1 MPQRGKKMK
10 KKTIYNIIMFAVI
23 AAIAAAA
30 ILLVGRH
37 QGWFDK
43 PAPADDTAAITVT
56 VRKGLS
62 NFTRSGI
69 ASELSGETTLRQG
82 DVVSVTSGYVSTRV
96 GGCHLLLSPGSK
108 LEITS
113 AEPTDLQVRLVTGEA
128 FCQASDAN
136 VTLLYGAHAAK
147 LQSAVFV
154 CTVRTGSE
162 TVYVLGGSVSDGVNT
177 FSTGKAG
184 SYVGQELSV
193 QALDLRALSS
203 FALECVLGC
212 EEEMYCT
219 ADEVKAVL
227 TSRKVVPE
235 VIRPVEEKPDNTSPS
250 GGKDPSN
257 GSGSDTST
265 TPHPDNSSKTDNSSK
280 PDNSTDPDNSSKPDN
295 PPKPETKMSCTI
307 EIRCDT
313 ILNNMGDLKKGLD
326 EFVPAD
332 GTILP
337 TTTVTFT
344 QGETVLDVL
353 ERVCAEWG
361 IQLEYSWTPAY
372 GSYYIEGINHLYE
385 FSCGQQS
392 GWMYKVNGWFPN
404 YGCSKYILDDGDE
417 IVWCYTCKGLGTD
430 VGGPGM

>member
-212 EEEMYCT
+212 EEEMFCS
-219 ADEVKAVL
+219 ADEVKSVL

-235 VIRPVEEKPDNTSPS
+235 VIKPTEEKPDSTSPS

-257 GSGSDTST
+257 GSGSGTST
-265 TPHPDNSSKTDNSSK
+265 TPHPDNSSK

-344 QGETVLDVL
+344 QGESVFDVL
-353 ERVCAEWG
+353 KRICDEYG
-361 IQLEYSWTPAY
+361 IQIEYTWTTKY
-372 GSYYIEGINHLYE
+372 GSTYIEGINYLYE

-430 VGGPGM
+430 VGAPDFMG

>member
-1 MPQRGKKMK
+1 MK
-10 KKTIYNIIMFAVI
+10 KKTIYNIIMFTVI

-30 ILLVGRH
+30 VLLVGRH
-37 QGWFDK
+37 KGWFDK
-43 PAPADDTAAITVT
+43 PTPADDATAITVT

-128 FCQASDAN
+128 FCQAADAS
-136 VTLLYGAHAAK
+136 VTLLYGTHAAK

-193 QALDLRALSS
+193 QNLDLRALSS
-203 FALECVLGC
+203 FALECMLGC
-212 EEEMYCT
+212 EEEMFCS
-219 ADEVKAVL
+219 ADEVKSVL
-227 TSRKVVPE
+227 TSRKVLPE
-235 VIRPVEEKPDNTSPS
+235 VIKPVEEKPDNTSPS

-257 GSGSDTST
+257 GSGSGTST
-265 TPHPDNSSKTDNSSK
+265 TPDPDNSSKPGNSSK
-280 PDNSTDPDNSSKPDN
+280 PDNSTDPDNSSKPDD

-313 ILNNMGDLKKGLD
+313 ILNNMQDLKPGLD
-326 EFVPAD
+326 VYVPD
-332 GTILP
+332 SGTILP
-337 TTTVTFT
+337 TTTITFT
-344 QGETVLDVL
+344 EGETVFDVL
-353 ERVCAEWG
+353 KRICDARG
-361 IQLEYSWTPAY
+361 IQIEYSYTLLY
-372 GSYYIEGINHLYE
+372 GSYYVEGINNLRE
-385 FSCGQQS
+385 FDCGQQS

-404 YGCSKYILDDGDE
+404 YGCSEYILDAGDE

-430 VGGPGM
+430 VGAPDFMG

>member
-1 MPQRGKKMK
+1 MK
-10 KKTIYNIIMFAVI
+10 KKTIYNIIMFTVI

-30 ILLVGRH
+30 VLLVGRH
-37 QGWFDK
+37 KGWFDK
-43 PAPADDTAAITVT
+43 PTPADDATAITVT

-128 FCQASDAN
+128 FCQAADAS
-136 VTLLYGAHAAK
+136 VTLLYGTHAAK

-193 QALDLRALSS
+193 QNLDLRALSS
-203 FALECVLGC
+203 FALECMLGC
-212 EEEMYCT
+212 EEEMFCS
-219 ADEVKAVL
+219 ADEVKSVL
-227 TSRKVVPE
+227 TSRKVLPE
-235 VIRPVEEKPDNTSPS
+235 VIKPVEEKPDNTSPS

-257 GSGSDTST
+257 GSGSGTST
-265 TPHPDNSSKTDNSSK
+265 TPNPDNSSKPGNSSK
-280 PDNSTDPDNSSKPDN
+280 PDNSTDPDNSSKPND

-313 ILNNMGDLKKGLD
+313 ILNNMQDLKPGLD
-326 EFVPAD
+326 VYVPD
-332 GTILP
+332 SGTILP
-337 TTTVTFT
+337 TTTITFT
-344 QGETVLDVL
+344 EGETVFDVL
-353 ERVCAEWG
+353 KRICDARG
-361 IQLEYSWTPAY
+361 IQIEYSYTPMY
-372 GSYYIEGINHLYE
+372 GSYYVEGINNLYE
-385 FSCGQQS
+385 FDCGQQS

-404 YGCSKYILDDGDE
+404 YGCSKYILDAGDE

-430 VGGPGM
+430 VGAPDFMG

>member
-1 MPQRGKKMK
+1 MK

-30 ILLVGRH
+30 VLLVGRH
-37 QGWFDK
+37 KGWFDK
-43 PAPADDTAAITVT
+43 PAPADDATAITVT

-128 FCQASDAN
+128 FCQAADAS
-136 VTLLYGAHAAK
+136 VTLLYGTHAAK

-193 QALDLRALSS
+193 QNLDLRALSS
-203 FALECVLGC
+203 FALECMLGC
-212 EEEMYCT
+212 EEEMFCS
-219 ADEVKAVL
+219 ADEVKSVL

-235 VIRPVEEKPDNTSPS
+235 VIKPVEEKPDNTSPS

-257 GSGSDTST
+257 GSGSGTST
-265 TPHPDNSSKTDNSSK
+265 TPDPDNSSKPGNSSK
-280 PDNSTDPDNSSKPDN
+280 PDNSTDPDNSSKPND

-313 ILNNMGDLKKGLD
+313 ILNNMQDLKPGLD
-326 EFVPAD
+326 VYVPD
-332 GTILP
+332 SGTILP
-337 TTTVTFT
+337 TTTITFT
-344 QGETVLDVL
+344 EGETVFDVL
-353 ERVCAEWG
+353 KRICDARG
-361 IQLEYSWTPAY
+361 IQIEYSYTPMY
-372 GSYYIEGINHLYE
+372 GSYYVEGINNLRE
-385 FSCGQQS
+385 FDCGQQS

-404 YGCSKYILDDGDE
+404 YGCSEYILDAGDE

-430 VGGPGM
+430 VGAPDFMG

>member
-1 MPQRGKKMK
+1 MK
-10 KKTIYNIIMFAVI
+10 KKTIYNIIMFTVI

-30 ILLVGRH
+30 VLLVGRH
-37 QGWFDK
+37 KGWFDK
-43 PAPADDTAAITVT
+43 PTPADDATAITVT

-128 FCQASDAN
+128 FCQAADAS
-136 VTLLYGAHAAK
+136 VTLLYGTHAAK

-193 QALDLRALSS
+193 QNLDLRALSS
-203 FALECVLGC
+203 FALECMLGC
-212 EEEMYCT
+212 EEEMFCS
-219 ADEVKAVL
+219 ADEVKSVL

-235 VIRPVEEKPDNTSPS
+235 VIKPVEEKPDNTSPS

-257 GSGSDTST
+257 GSGSGTST
-265 TPHPDNSSKTDNSSK
+265 TPTPDNSSK
-280 PDNSTDPDNSSKPDN
+280 PDNSTDPDNSSKPDD

-313 ILNNMGDLKKGLD
+313 ILNNMQDLKPGLD
-326 EFVPAD
+326 VYVPD
-332 GTILP
+332 SGTILP
-337 TTTVTFT
+337 TTTITFT
-344 QGETVLDVL
+344 EGETVFDVL
-353 ERVCAEWG
+353 KRICDARG
-361 IQLEYSWTPAY
+361 IQIEYSYTPMY
-372 GSYYIEGINHLYE
+372 GSYYVEGINNLYE
-385 FSCGQQS
+385 FDCGQQS

-404 YGCSKYILDDGDE
+404 YGCSKYILDAGDE

-430 VGGPGM
+430 VGAPDFMG

>member
-30 ILLVGRH
+30 VLLVGRH
-37 QGWFDK
+37 KGWLDK
-43 PAPADDTAAITVT
+43 PTPADDATAITVT

-212 EEEMYCT
+212 EEEMFCS
-219 ADEVKAVL
+219 ADEVKSVL
-227 TSRKVVPE
+227 TSRKVLPE
-235 VIRPVEEKPDNTSPS
+235 VIKPVEEKPNNTSPS

-257 GSGSDTST
+257 GSGSGTST
-265 TPHPDNSSKTDNSSK
+265 TPDPDNSSKPDNSTG
-280 PDNSTDPDNSSKPDN
+280 PDNSTDPDNSSKPDD

-353 ERVCAEWG
+353 ERVCTEWG

-417 IVWCYTCKGLGTD
+417 IVWCYTCKGLGAD

>member
-1 MPQRGKKMK
+1 MK

-128 FCQASDAN
+128 FCQAADAS
-136 VTLLYGAHAAK
+136 VTLLYGTHAAK

-193 QALDLRALSS
+193 QNLDLRALSS
-203 FALECVLGC
+203 FALECMLGC
-212 EEEMYCT
+212 EEEMFCS
-219 ADEVKAVL
+219 ADEVKSVL
-227 TSRKVVPE
+227 TSRKVLPE
-235 VIRPVEEKPDNTSPS
+235 VIKPVEEKPDNTSPS

-257 GSGSDTST
+257 GSGSGTST
-265 TPHPDNSSKTDNSSK
+265 TPDPDNSSKPGNSSK
-280 PDNSTDPDNSSKPDN
+280 PDNSTDPDNSSKPND

-313 ILNNMGDLKKGLD
+313 ILNNMQDLKPGLD
-326 EFVPAD
+326 VYVPD
-332 GTILP
+332 SGTILP
-337 TTTVTFT
+337 TTTITFT
-344 QGETVLDVL
+344 EGETVFDVL
-353 ERVCAEWG
+353 KRICDARG
-361 IQLEYSWTPAY
+361 IQIEYSYTPMY
-372 GSYYIEGINHLYE
+372 GSYYVEGINNLYE
-385 FSCGQQS
+385 FDCGQQS

-430 VGGPGM
+430 VGAPDFMG

>member
-1 MPQRGKKMK
+1 MK
-10 KKTIYNIIMFAVI
+10 KKTIYNIIMFTVI

-30 ILLVGRH
+30 VLLVGRH

-43 PAPADDTAAITVT
+43 PAPADDTTAITVT

-82 DVVSVTSGYVSTRV
+82 DVVSVTSGYASTRV

-128 FCQASDAN
+128 FCQAADAS
-136 VTLLYGAHAAK
+136 VTLLYGTHAAK

-193 QALDLRALSS
+193 QNLDLRALSS

-212 EEEMYCT
+212 EEEMFCS
-219 ADEVKAVL
+219 ADEVKSVL
-227 TSRKVVPE
+227 TSRKVLPE
-235 VIRPVEEKPDNTSPS
+235 VIKPVEEKPDNTSPS

-257 GSGSDTST
+257 GSGSGTST
-265 TPHPDNSSKTDNSSK
+265 TPDPDNSSKPDNSTG
-280 PDNSTDPDNSSKPDN
+280 PDNSTDPDNSSKPDD

-344 QGETVLDVL
+344 QGESVFDVL
-353 ERVCAEWG
+353 KRICDEYG
-361 IQLEYSWTPAY
+361 IQIEYTWTTKY
-372 GSYYIEGINHLYE
+372 GSTYIEGINYLYE
-385 FSCGQQS
+385 FSCGPQS

-430 VGGPGM
+430 VGGPSM

>member
-1 MPQRGKKMK
+1 MK
-10 KKTIYNIIMFAVI
+10 KKTIYNIIMFTVI

-30 ILLVGRH
+30 VLLVGRH
-37 QGWFDK
+37 KGWFDK
-43 PAPADDTAAITVT
+43 PTPADDATAITVT

-128 FCQASDAN
+128 FCQAADAS
-136 VTLLYGAHAAK
+136 VTLLYGTHAAK

-193 QALDLRALSS
+193 QNLDLRALSS
-203 FALECVLGC
+203 FALECMLGC
-212 EEEMYCT
+212 EEEMFCS
-219 ADEVKAVL
+219 ADEVKSVL

-235 VIRPVEEKPDNTSPS
+235 VIKPVEEKPDNTSPS

-257 GSGSDTST
+257 GSGSGTST
-265 TPHPDNSSKTDNSSK
+265 TPDPDNSSKPGNSSK
-280 PDNSTDPDNSSKPDN
+280 PDNSTDPDNSSKPDD

-313 ILNNMGDLKKGLD
+313 ILNNMQDLKPGLD
-326 EFVPAD
+326 VYVPD
-332 GTILP
+332 SGTILP
-337 TTTVTFT
+337 TTTITFT
-344 QGETVLDVL
+344 EGETVFDVL
-353 ERVCAEWG
+353 KRICDARG
-361 IQLEYSWTPAY
+361 IQIEYSYTPMY
-372 GSYYIEGINHLYE
+372 GSYYVEGINNLRE
-385 FSCGQQS
+385 FDCGQQS

-404 YGCSKYILDDGDE
+404 YGCSEYILDAGDE

-430 VGGPGM
+430 VGAPDFMG

>member
-1 MPQRGKKMK
+1 MK
-10 KKTIYNIIMFAVI
+10 KKTIYNIIMFTVI

-30 ILLVGRH
+30 VLLVGRH
-37 QGWFDK
+37 KGWFDK
-43 PAPADDTAAITVT
+43 PTPADDATAITVT

-128 FCQASDAN
+128 FCQAADAS
-136 VTLLYGAHAAK
+136 VTLLYGTHAAK

-193 QALDLRALSS
+193 QALDLRSLSS
-203 FALECVLGC
+203 FALECMLGC
-212 EEEMYCT
+212 EEEMFCS
-219 ADEVKAVL
+219 ADEVKSVL
-227 TSRKVVPE
+227 TSRKVLPE
-235 VIRPVEEKPDNTSPS
+235 VIKPTEEKPDSTSPS

-257 GSGSDTST
+257 GSGSGTST
-265 TPHPDNSSKTDNSSK
+265 TPNPDNSSKPGNSSK
-280 PDNSTDPDNSSKPDN
+280 PDNSTDPDNSSKPND

-313 ILNNMGDLKKGLD
+313 ILNNMQDLKPGLD
-326 EFVPAD
+326 VYVPD
-332 GTILP
+332 SSTILP
-337 TTTVTFT
+337 TPTITFT
-344 QGETVLDVL
+344 EGETVFDVL
-353 ERVCAEWG
+353 KRICDARG
-361 IQLEYSWTPAY
+361 IQIEYSYTPMY
-372 GSYYIEGINHLYE
+372 GSYYVEGINNLYE
-385 FSCGQQS
+385 FDCGQQS

-404 YGCSKYILDDGDE
+404 YGCSKYILDAGDE

-430 VGGPGM
+430 VGAPDFMG

>member
-1 MPQRGKKMK
+1 MK

-128 FCQASDAN
+128 FCQAADAS
-136 VTLLYGAHAAK
+136 VTLLYGTHAAK

-193 QALDLRALSS
+193 QNLDLRALSS
-203 FALECVLGC
+203 FALECMLGC
-212 EEEMYCT
+212 EEEMFCS
-219 ADEVKAVL
+219 ADEVKSVL
-227 TSRKVVPE
+227 TSRKVLPE
-235 VIRPVEEKPDNTSPS
+235 VIKPVEEKPDNTSPS

-257 GSGSDTST
+257 GSGSGTST
-265 TPHPDNSSKTDNSSK
+265 TPDPDNSSKPGNSSK
-280 PDNSTDPDNSSKPDN
+280 PDNSTDPDNSSKPND

-313 ILNNMGDLKKGLD
+313 ILNNMQDLNPGLD
-326 EFVPAD
+326 VYVPD
-332 GTILP
+332 SGTILP
-337 TTTVTFT
+337 TTTITFT
-344 QGETVLDVL
+344 EGETVFDVL
-353 ERVCAEWG
+353 KRICDARG
-361 IQLEYSWTPAY
+361 IQIEYSYTPMY
-372 GSYYIEGINHLYE
+372 GSYYVEGINNLRE
-385 FSCGQQS
+385 FDCGQQS

-404 YGCSKYILDDGDE
+404 YGCSEYILDDGDE
-417 IVWCYTCKGLGTD
+417 IVWCYTCQGLGTD
-430 VGGPGM
+430 VGAPDFMG

>member
-1 MPQRGKKMK
+1 MK
-10 KKTIYNIIMFAVI
+10 KKTIYNIIMFTVI

-30 ILLVGRH
+30 VLLVGRH
-37 QGWFDK
+37 KGWFDK
-43 PAPADDTAAITVT
+43 PTPADDATAITVT

-128 FCQASDAN
+128 FCQAADAS
-136 VTLLYGAHAAK
+136 VTLLYGTHAAK

-193 QALDLRALSS
+193 QNLDLRALSS
-203 FALECVLGC
+203 FALECMLGC
-212 EEEMYCT
+212 EEEMFCS
-219 ADEVKAVL
+219 ADEVKSVL

-235 VIRPVEEKPDNTSPS
+235 VIKPVEEKPDNTSPS

-257 GSGSDTST
+257 GSGSGTST
-265 TPHPDNSSKTDNSSK
+265 TPDPDNSSKPGNSSK
-280 PDNSTDPDNSSKPDN
+280 PDNSTDPDNSSKPDD

-313 ILNNMGDLKKGLD
+313 ILNNMQDLKPGLD
-326 EFVPAD
+326 VYVPD
-332 GTILP
+332 SGTILP
-337 TTTVTFT
+337 TTTITFT
-344 QGETVLDVL
+344 EGETVFDVL
-353 ERVCAEWG
+353 KRICDARG
-361 IQLEYSWTPAY
+361 IQIEYSYTPMY
-372 GSYYIEGINHLYE
+372 GSYYVEGINNLRE
-385 FSCGQQS
+385 FDCGQQS

-404 YGCSKYILDDGDE
+404 YGCSKYILDAGDE

-430 VGGPGM
+430 VGAPDFMG

>member
-1 MPQRGKKMK
+1 MK

-43 PAPADDTAAITVT
+43 PVPADDAAAITVT

-235 VIRPVEEKPDNTSPS
+235 VIKPTEEKPDSTSPS

-257 GSGSDTST
+257 GSGSGTPT
-265 TPHPDNSSKTDNSSK
+265 TPDPDNSSK
-280 PDNSTDPDNSSKPDN
+280 PDNSTDPDNSSKPDD

-313 ILNNMGDLKKGLD
+313 ILNNMKDLEKGLD
-326 EFVPAD
+326 EFVPSD

-353 ERVCAEWG
+353 NRICEEWG
-361 IQLEYSWTPAY
+361 IQLEYSWTPLY
-372 GSYYIEGINHLYE
+372 GSYYVEGINHLYE

-430 VGGPGM
+430 VGGPSM

>member
-1 MPQRGKKMK
+1 MK
-10 KKTIYNIIMFAVI
+10 KKTIYNIIMFTVI

-30 ILLVGRH
+30 VLLVGRH
-37 QGWFDK
+37 KGWFDK
-43 PAPADDTAAITVT
+43 PTPADDATAITVT

-128 FCQASDAN
+128 FCQAADAS
-136 VTLLYGAHAAK
+136 VTLLYGTHAAK

-193 QALDLRALSS
+193 QNLDLRALSS
-203 FALECVLGC
+203 FALECMLGC
-212 EEEMYCT
+212 EEEMFCS
-219 ADEVKAVL
+219 ADEVKSVL

-235 VIRPVEEKPDNTSPS
+235 VIKPTEEKPDNTSPS

-257 GSGSDTST
+257 GSGSGTST
-265 TPHPDNSSKTDNSSK
+265 TPDPDNSSKPGNSSK
-280 PDNSTDPDNSSKPDN
+280 PDNSTDPDNSSKPDD

-313 ILNNMGDLKKGLD
+313 ILNNMQDLKPGLD
-326 EFVPAD
+326 VYVPD
-332 GTILP
+332 SGTILP
-337 TTTVTFT
+337 TTTITFT
-344 QGETVLDVL
+344 EGETVFDVL
-353 ERVCAEWG
+353 KRICDARG
-361 IQLEYSWTPAY
+361 IQIEYSYTPMY
-372 GSYYIEGINHLYE
+372 GSYYVEGINNLRE
-385 FSCGQQS
+385 FDCGQQS

-404 YGCSKYILDDGDE
+404 YGCSKYILDAGDE

-430 VGGPGM
+430 VGAPDFMG

>member
-1 MPQRGKKMK
+1 MK
-10 KKTIYNIIMFAVI
+10 KKTIYNIIMFTVI

-43 PAPADDTAAITVT
+43 PTPADDATAITVT

-128 FCQASDAN
+128 FCQAADAS
-136 VTLLYGAHAAK
+136 VTLLYGTHAAK

-193 QALDLRALSS
+193 QNLDLRALSS
-203 FALECVLGC
+203 FALECMLGC
-212 EEEMYCT
+212 EEEMFCS
-219 ADEVKAVL
+219 ADEVKSVL
-227 TSRKVVPE
+227 TSRKVLPE
-235 VIRPVEEKPDNTSPS
+235 VIKPVEEKPDNTSPS

-257 GSGSDTST
+257 GSGSGTST
-265 TPHPDNSSKTDNSSK
+265 TPNPDNSSKPGNSSK
-280 PDNSTDPDNSSKPDN
+280 PDNSTDPDNSSKPND

-313 ILNNMGDLKKGLD
+313 ILNNMQDLNPGLD
-326 EFVPAD
+326 VYVPD
-332 GTILP
+332 SGTILP
-337 TTTVTFT
+337 TTTITFT
-344 QGETVLDVL
+344 EGETVFDVL
-353 ERVCAEWG
+353 KRICDARG
-361 IQLEYSWTPAY
+361 IQIEYSYTLLY
-372 GSYYIEGINHLYE
+372 GSYYVEGINNLRE
-385 FSCGQQS
+385 FDCGQQS

-430 VGGPGM
+430 VGAPDFMG

>member
-1 MPQRGKKMK
+1 MK
-10 KKTIYNIIMFAVI
+10 KKTIYNIIMFTVI

-30 ILLVGRH
+30 VLLVGRH
-37 QGWFDK
+37 KGWFDK
-43 PAPADDTAAITVT
+43 PTPADDATAITVT

-62 NFTRSGI
+62 NVTRSGI

-128 FCQASDAN
+128 FCQAADAS
-136 VTLLYGAHAAK
+136 VTLLYGTHAAK

-193 QALDLRALSS
+193 QNLDLRALSS
-203 FALECVLGC
+203 FALECMLGC
-212 EEEMYCT
+212 EEEMFCS
-219 ADEVKAVL
+219 ADEVKSVL

-235 VIRPVEEKPDNTSPS
+235 VIKPVEEKPDNTSPS

-257 GSGSDTST
+257 GSGSGTST
-265 TPHPDNSSKTDNSSK
+265 TPDPDNSSKPGNSSK
-280 PDNSTDPDNSSKPDN
+280 PDNSTDPDNSSKPDD

-313 ILNNMGDLKKGLD
+313 ILNNMQDLNPGLD
-326 EFVPAD
+326 VYVPD
-332 GTILP
+332 SGTILP

-344 QGETVLDVL
+344 QGETVFDVL
-353 ERVCAEWG
+353 KRICDARG
-361 IQLEYSWTPAY
+361 IQIEYSYTLLY
-372 GSYYIEGINHLYE
+372 GSYYVEGINNLRE
-385 FSCGQQS
+385 FDCGQQS

-404 YGCSKYILDDGDE
+404 YGCSEYILDAGDE

-430 VGGPGM
+430 VGAPDFMG

>member
-1 MPQRGKKMK
+1 MK
-10 KKTIYNIIMFAVI
+10 KKTIYNIIMFTVI

-30 ILLVGRH
+30 VLLVGRH
-37 QGWFDK
+37 KGWFDK
-43 PAPADDTAAITVT
+43 PTPADDATAITVT

-128 FCQASDAN
+128 FCQAADAS
-136 VTLLYGAHAAK
+136 VTLLYGTHAAK

-193 QALDLRALSS
+193 QNLDLRALSS
-203 FALECVLGC
+203 FALECMLGC
-212 EEEMYCT
+212 EEEMFCS
-219 ADEVKAVL
+219 ADEVKSVL
-227 TSRKVVPE
+227 TSRKVLPE
-235 VIRPVEEKPDNTSPS
+235 VIKPVEEKPDNTSPS

-257 GSGSDTST
+257 GSGSGTST
-265 TPHPDNSSKTDNSSK
+265 TPNPDNSSKPGNSSK
-280 PDNSTDPDNSSKPDN
+280 PDNSTDPDNSSKPDD

-313 ILNNMGDLKKGLD
+313 ILNNMQDLKPGLD
-326 EFVPAD
+326 VYVPD
-332 GTILP
+332 SGTILP
-337 TTTVTFT
+337 TTTITFT
-344 QGETVLDVL
+344 EGETVFDVL
-353 ERVCAEWG
+353 KRICDARG
-361 IQLEYSWTPAY
+361 IQIEYSYTPMY
-372 GSYYIEGINHLYE
+372 GSYYVEGINNLRE
-385 FSCGQQS
+385 FDCGQQS

-404 YGCSKYILDDGDE
+404 YGCSKYILDAGDE

-430 VGGPGM
+430 VGAPDFMG

>member
-1 MPQRGKKMK
+1 MK
-10 KKTIYNIIMFAVI
+10 KKTIYNIIMFTVI

-30 ILLVGRH
+30 VLLVGRH
-37 QGWFDK
+37 KGWFDK
-43 PAPADDTAAITVT
+43 PTPADDATAITVT

-128 FCQASDAN
+128 FCQAADAS
-136 VTLLYGAHAAK
+136 VTLLYGTHAAK

-193 QALDLRALSS
+193 QNLDLRALSS

-212 EEEMYCT
+212 EEEMFCS
-219 ADEVKAVL
+219 ADEVKSVL

-235 VIRPVEEKPDNTSPS
+235 VIKPVEEKPDNTSPS

-257 GSGSDTST
+257 GSGSGTST
-265 TPHPDNSSKTDNSSK
+265 TPDPDNSSK
-280 PDNSTDPDNSSKPDN
+280 PDNSTDPDNSSKPDD

-313 ILNNMGDLKKGLD
+313 ILNNMQDLNPGLD
-326 EFVPAD
+326 VYVPD
-332 GTILP
+332 SGTILP
-337 TTTVTFT
+337 TTTITFT
-344 QGETVLDVL
+344 EGETVFDVL
-353 ERVCAEWG
+353 KRICDARG
-361 IQLEYSWTPAY
+361 IQIEYSYTPMY
-372 GSYYIEGINHLYE
+372 GSYYVEGINNLYE
-385 FSCGQQS
+385 FDCGQQS

-404 YGCSKYILDDGDE
+404 YGCSEYILDAGDE

-430 VGGPGM
+430 VGAPDFMG

>member
-1 MPQRGKKMK
+1 MK
-10 KKTIYNIIMFAVI
+10 KKTIYNIIMFTVI

-30 ILLVGRH
+30 VLLVGRH
-37 QGWFDK
+37 KGWFDK
-43 PAPADDTAAITVT
+43 PTPADDATAITVT

-128 FCQASDAN
+128 FCQAADAS
-136 VTLLYGAHAAK
+136 VTLLYGTHAAK

-193 QALDLRALSS
+193 QNLDLRALSS
-203 FALECVLGC
+203 FALECMLGC
-212 EEEMYCT
+212 EEEMFCS
-219 ADEVKAVL
+219 ADEVKSVL

-235 VIRPVEEKPDNTSPS
+235 VIKPVEEKPDNTSPS

-257 GSGSDTST
+257 GSGSGTST
-265 TPHPDNSSKTDNSSK
+265 TPNPDNSSKPGNSSK
-280 PDNSTDPDNSSKPDN
+280 PDNSTDPDNSSKPDD

-313 ILNNMGDLKKGLD
+313 ILNNMQDLKPGLD
-326 EFVPAD
+326 VYVPD
-332 GTILP
+332 SGTILP
-337 TTTVTFT
+337 TTTITFT
-344 QGETVLDVL
+344 EGETGFDVL
-353 ERVCAEWG
+353 KRICDARG
-361 IQLEYSWTPAY
+361 IQIEYSYTPMY
-372 GSYYIEGINHLYE
+372 GSYYVEGINNLYE
-385 FSCGQQS
+385 FDCGQQS

-404 YGCSKYILDDGDE
+404 YGCSKYILDAGDE

-430 VGGPGM
+430 VGAPDFMG

>member
-1 MPQRGKKMK
+1 MK
-10 KKTIYNIIMFAVI
+10 KKTIYNIIMFTVI

-30 ILLVGRH
+30 VLLVGRH
-37 QGWFDK
+37 KGWFDK
-43 PAPADDTAAITVT
+43 PTPADDATAITVT

-128 FCQASDAN
+128 FCQAADAS
-136 VTLLYGAHAAK
+136 VTLLYGTHAAK

-193 QALDLRALSS
+193 QNLDLRALSS
-203 FALECVLGC
+203 FALECMLGC
-212 EEEMYCT
+212 EEEMFCS
-219 ADEVKAVL
+219 ADEVKSVL

-235 VIRPVEEKPDNTSPS
+235 VIKPVEEKPDNTSPS

-257 GSGSDTST
+257 GSGSGTST
-265 TPHPDNSSKTDNSSK
+265 TPDPDNSSKPGNSSK
-280 PDNSTDPDNSSKPDN
+280 PDNSTDPDNSSKPDD

-313 ILNNMGDLKKGLD
+313 ILNNMQDLKPGLD
-326 EFVPAD
+326 VYVPD
-332 GTILP
+332 SGTILP
-337 TTTVTFT
+337 TTTITFT
-344 QGETVLDVL
+344 EGETVFDVL
-353 ERVCAEWG
+353 KRICDARG
-361 IQLEYSWTPAY
+361 IQIEYSYTLLY
-372 GSYYIEGINHLYE
+372 GSYYVEGINNLRE
-385 FSCGQQS
+385 FDCGQQS

-430 VGGPGM
+430 VGAPDFMG

>member
-1 MPQRGKKMK
+1 MK
-10 KKTIYNIIMFAVI
+10 KKTIYNIIMFTVI

-30 ILLVGRH
+30 VLLVGRH
-37 QGWFDK
+37 KGWFDK
-43 PAPADDTAAITVT
+43 PTPADDATAITVT

-128 FCQASDAN
+128 FCQAADAS
-136 VTLLYGAHAAK
+136 VTLLYGTHAAK

-193 QALDLRALSS
+193 QNLDLRALSS
-203 FALECVLGC
+203 FALECMLGC
-212 EEEMYCT
+212 EEEMFCS
-219 ADEVKAVL
+219 ADEVKSVL

-235 VIRPVEEKPDNTSPS
+235 VIKPVEEKPDNTSPS

-257 GSGSDTST
+257 GSGSGTST
-265 TPHPDNSSKTDNSSK
+265 TPNPDNSSKPGNSSK
-280 PDNSTDPDNSSKPDN
+280 PDNSTDPDNSSKPDD

-313 ILNNMGDLKKGLD
+313 ILNNMQDLKPGLD
-326 EFVPAD
+326 VYVPD
-332 GTILP
+332 SGTILP
-337 TTTVTFT
+337 TTTITFT
-344 QGETVLDVL
+344 EGETVFDVL
-353 ERVCAEWG
+353 KRICDARG
-361 IQLEYSWTPAY
+361 IQIEYSYTLLY
-372 GSYYIEGINHLYE
+372 GSYYVEGINNLRE
-385 FSCGQQS
+385 FDCGQQS

-404 YGCSKYILDDGDE
+404 YGCSKYILDAGDE

-430 VGGPGM
+430 VGAPDFMG

>member
-1 MPQRGKKMK
+1 MK

-43 PAPADDTAAITVT
+43 PVPADDAAAITVT

-235 VIRPVEEKPDNTSPS
+235 VIKPTEEKPDSTSPS

-257 GSGSDTST
+257 GSGSDTPA
-265 TPHPDNSSKTDNSSK
+265 TPDPDNSSK
-280 PDNSTDPDNSSKPDN
+280 PDNSTDPDNSSKPDD

-313 ILNNMGDLKKGLD
+313 ILNNMKDLEKGLD
-326 EFVPAD
+326 EFVPSD

-353 ERVCAEWG
+353 NRICEEWG
-361 IQLEYSWTPAY
+361 IQLEYSWTPLY
-372 GSYYIEGINHLYE
+372 GSYYVEGINHLYE

-430 VGGPGM
+430 VGGPSM

>member
-1 MPQRGKKMK
+1 MK
-10 KKTIYNIIMFAVI
+10 KKTIYNIIMFTVI

-30 ILLVGRH
+30 VLLVGRH
-37 QGWFDK
+37 KGWFDK
-43 PAPADDTAAITVT
+43 PTPADDATAITVT

-128 FCQASDAN
+128 FCQAADAS
-136 VTLLYGAHAAK
+136 VTLLYGTHAAK

-193 QALDLRALSS
+193 QNLDLRALSS
-203 FALECVLGC
+203 FALECMLGC
-212 EEEMYCT
+212 EEEMFCS
-219 ADEVKAVL
+219 ADEVKSVL

-235 VIRPVEEKPDNTSPS
+235 VIKPVEEKPDNTSPS

-257 GSGSDTST
+257 GSGSGTST
-265 TPHPDNSSKTDNSSK
+265 TPNPDNSSKPGNSSK
-280 PDNSTDPDNSSKPDN
+280 PDNSTDPDNSSKPND

-313 ILNNMGDLKKGLD
+313 ILNNMQDLNPGLD
-326 EFVPAD
+326 VYVPD
-332 GTILP
+332 SGTILP
-337 TTTVTFT
+337 TTTITFT
-344 QGETVLDVL
+344 EGETVFDVL
-353 ERVCAEWG
+353 KRICDARG
-361 IQLEYSWTPAY
+361 IQIEYSYTLLY
-372 GSYYIEGINHLYE
+372 GSYYVEGINNLRE
-385 FSCGQQS
+385 FDCGQQS

-404 YGCSKYILDDGDE
+404 YGCSEYILDAGDE

-430 VGGPGM
+430 VGAPDFMG

>member
-1 MPQRGKKMK
+1 MK

-43 PAPADDTAAITVT
+43 PAPADDATAITVT

-128 FCQASDAN
+128 FCQAADAS
-136 VTLLYGAHAAK
+136 VTLLYGTHAAK

-193 QALDLRALSS
+193 QNLDLRALSS
-203 FALECVLGC
+203 FALECMLGC
-212 EEEMYCT
+212 EEEMFCS
-219 ADEVKAVL
+219 ADEVKSVL
-227 TSRKVVPE
+227 TSRKVLPE
-235 VIRPVEEKPDNTSPS
+235 VIKPVEEKPDNTSPS

-257 GSGSDTST
+257 GSGSGTST
-265 TPHPDNSSKTDNSSK
+265 TPDPDNSSKPGNSSK
-280 PDNSTDPDNSSKPDN
+280 PDNSTDPDNSSKPND

-313 ILNNMGDLKKGLD
+313 ILNNMGDLEKGLD

-353 ERVCAEWG
+353 ERVCTEWG

-372 GSYYIEGINHLYE
+372 GSYYIEGINNLYE
-385 FSCGQQS
+385 FDCGRQS

-404 YGCSKYILDDGDE
+404 YGCSMYILDAGDE

-430 VGGPGM
+430 VGAPDFMG

>member
-1 MPQRGKKMK
+1 MK
-10 KKTIYNIIMFAVI
+10 KKTIYNIIMFTVI

-30 ILLVGRH
+30 VLLVGRH
-37 QGWFDK
+37 KGWFDK
-43 PAPADDTAAITVT
+43 PTPADDATAITVT

-128 FCQASDAN
+128 FCQAADAS
-136 VTLLYGAHAAK
+136 VTLLYGTHAAK

-193 QALDLRALSS
+193 QNLDLRALSS
-203 FALECVLGC
+203 FALECMLGC
-212 EEEMYCT
+212 EEEMFCS
-219 ADEVKAVL
+219 ADEVKSVL
-227 TSRKVVPE
+227 TSRKVLPE
-235 VIRPVEEKPDNTSPS
+235 VIKPVEEKPDNTSPS

-257 GSGSDTST
+257 GSGSGTST
-265 TPHPDNSSKTDNSSK
+265 TPDPDNSSKPGNSSK
-280 PDNSTDPDNSSKPDN
+280 PDNSTDPDNSSKPDD

-313 ILNNMGDLKKGLD
+313 ILNNMQDLKPGLD
-326 EFVPAD
+326 VYVPD
-332 GTILP
+332 SGTILP
-337 TTTVTFT
+337 TTTITFT
-344 QGETVLDVL
+344 EGETVFDVL
-353 ERVCAEWG
+353 KRICDARG
-361 IQLEYSWTPAY
+361 IQIEYSYTPMY
-372 GSYYIEGINHLYE
+372 GSYYVEGINNLRE
-385 FSCGQQS
+385 FDCGQQS

-404 YGCSKYILDDGDE
+404 YGCSKYILDAGDE

-430 VGGPGM
+430 VGAPDFMG

>member
-1 MPQRGKKMK
+1 MK
-10 KKTIYNIIMFAVI
+10 KKTIYNIIMFTVI

-30 ILLVGRH
+30 VLLVGRH
-37 QGWFDK
+37 KGWFDK
-43 PAPADDTAAITVT
+43 PTPADDATAITVT

-113 AEPTDLQVRLVTGEA
+113 AEPTDLQVLLVTGAA
-128 FCQASDAN
+128 FCQAADAS
-136 VTLLYGAHAAK
+136 VTLLYGTHAAK

-193 QALDLRALSS
+193 QNLDLRALSS
-203 FALECVLGC
+203 FALECMLGC
-212 EEEMYCT
+212 EEEMFCS
-219 ADEVKAVL
+219 ADEVKSVL

-235 VIRPVEEKPDNTSPS
+235 VIKPVEEKPDNTSPS

-257 GSGSDTST
+257 GSGSGTST
-265 TPHPDNSSKTDNSSK
+265 TPDPDNSSKPGNSSK
-280 PDNSTDPDNSSKPDN
+280 PDNSTDPDNSSKPDD

-313 ILNNMGDLKKGLD
+313 ILNNMQDLKPGLD
-326 EFVPAD
+326 VYVPD
-332 GTILP
+332 SGTILP
-337 TTTVTFT
+337 TTTITFT
-344 QGETVLDVL
+344 EGETVFDVL
-353 ERVCAEWG
+353 KRICDARG
-361 IQLEYSWTPAY
+361 IQIEYSYTLLY
-372 GSYYIEGINHLYE
+372 GSYYVEGINNLRE
-385 FSCGQQS
+385 FDCGQQS

-404 YGCSKYILDDGDE
+404 YGCSEYILDAGDE

-430 VGGPGM
+430 VGAPDFMG

>member
-1 MPQRGKKMK
+1 MK
-10 KKTIYNIIMFAVI
+10 KKTIYNIIMFTVI

-30 ILLVGRH
+30 VLLVGRH
-37 QGWFDK
+37 KGWFDK
-43 PAPADDTAAITVT
+43 PTPADDATAITVT

-128 FCQASDAN
+128 FCQAADAS
-136 VTLLYGAHAAK
+136 VTLLYGTHAAK

-193 QALDLRALSS
+193 QNLDLRALSS
-203 FALECVLGC
+203 FALECMLGC
-212 EEEMYCT
+212 EEEMFCS
-219 ADEVKAVL
+219 ADEVKSVL

-235 VIRPVEEKPDNTSPS
+235 VIKPVEEKPDNTSPS

-257 GSGSDTST
+257 GSGSGTST
-265 TPHPDNSSKTDNSSK
+265 TPNPDNSSKPGNSSK
-280 PDNSTDPDNSSKPDN
+280 PDNSTDPDNSSKPND

-313 ILNNMGDLKKGLD
+313 ILNNMQDLKPGLD
-326 EFVPAD
+326 VYVPD
-332 GTILP
+332 SGTILP
-337 TTTVTFT
+337 TTTITFT
-344 QGETVLDVL
+344 EGETVFDVL
-353 ERVCAEWG
+353 KRICDARG
-361 IQLEYSWTPAY
+361 IQIEYSYTPMY
-372 GSYYIEGINHLYE
+372 GSYYVEGINNLDE
-385 FSCGQQS
+385 FDCGQQS

-404 YGCSKYILDDGDE
+404 YGCSKYILDAGDE

-430 VGGPGM
+430 VGAPDFMG

>member
-1 MPQRGKKMK
+1 MK
-10 KKTIYNIIMFAVI
+10 KKTIYNIIMFTVI

-30 ILLVGRH
+30 VLLVGRH
-37 QGWFDK
+37 KGWFDN
-43 PAPADDTAAITVT
+43 PTPADDATAITVT

-128 FCQASDAN
+128 FCQAADAS
-136 VTLLYGAHAAK
+136 VTLLYGTHAAK

-193 QALDLRALSS
+193 QNLDLRALSS
-203 FALECVLGC
+203 FALECMLGC
-212 EEEMYCT
+212 EEEMFCS
-219 ADEVKAVL
+219 ADEVKSVL

-235 VIRPVEEKPDNTSPS
+235 VIKPVEEKPDNTSPS

-257 GSGSDTST
+257 GSGSGTST
-265 TPHPDNSSKTDNSSK
+265 TPDPDNSSKPGNSSK
-280 PDNSTDPDNSSKPDN
+280 PDNSTDPDNSSKPDD

-313 ILNNMGDLKKGLD
+313 ILNNMQDLKPGLD
-326 EFVPAD
+326 VYVPD
-332 GTILP
+332 SGTILP
-337 TTTVTFT
+337 TTTITFT
-344 QGETVLDVL
+344 EGETVFDVL
-353 ERVCAEWG
+353 KRICDARG
-361 IQLEYSWTPAY
+361 IQIEYSYTPMY
-372 GSYYIEGINHLYE
+372 GSYYVEGINNLYE
-385 FSCGQQS
+385 FDCGQQS

-404 YGCSKYILDDGDE
+404 YGCSKYILDAGDE

-430 VGGPGM
+430 VGAPDFMG

>member
-1 MPQRGKKMK
+1 MK
-10 KKTIYNIIMFAVI
+10 KKTIYNIIMFTVI

-30 ILLVGRH
+30 VLLVGRH
-37 QGWFDK
+37 KGWFDK
-43 PAPADDTAAITVT
+43 PTPADDATAITVT

-128 FCQASDAN
+128 FCQAADAS
-136 VTLLYGAHAAK
+136 VTLLYGTHAAK

-193 QALDLRALSS
+193 QNLDLRALSS
-203 FALECVLGC
+203 FALECMLGC
-212 EEEMYCT
+212 EEEMFCS
-219 ADEVKAVL
+219 ADEVKSVL

-235 VIRPVEEKPDNTSPS
+235 VIKPVEEKPDNTSPS
-250 GGKDPSN
+250 GGKAPSN
-257 GSGSDTST
+257 GSGSGTST
-265 TPHPDNSSKTDNSSK
+265 TPDPDNSSKPGNSSK
-280 PDNSTDPDNSSKPDN
+280 PDNSTDPDNSSKPDD

-313 ILNNMGDLKKGLD
+313 ILNNMGDLEKGLD

-353 ERVCAEWG
+353 ERVCTEWG

-404 YGCSKYILDDGDE
+404 YGCSKYILDAGDE

-430 VGGPGM
+430 VGAPDFMG

>member
-235 VIRPVEEKPDNTSPS
+235 VIKPTEEKPDSTSPS

-257 GSGSDTST
+257 GSGSGTST
-265 TPHPDNSSKTDNSSK
+265 TPHPDNSSK

>member
-1 MPQRGKKMK
+1 MK
-10 KKTIYNIIMFAVI
+10 KKTIYNIIMFTVI

-30 ILLVGRH
+30 VLLVGRH
-37 QGWFDK
+37 KGWFDK
-43 PAPADDTAAITVT
+43 PTPADDATAITVT

-128 FCQASDAN
+128 FCQAADAS
-136 VTLLYGAHAAK
+136 VTLLYGTHAAK

-193 QALDLRALSS
+193 QNLDLRALSS
-203 FALECVLGC
+203 FALECMLGC
-212 EEEMYCT
+212 EEEMFCS
-219 ADEVKAVL
+219 ADEVKSVL
-227 TSRKVVPE
+227 TSRKVLPE
-235 VIRPVEEKPDNTSPS
+235 VIKPVEEKPDNTSPS

-257 GSGSDTST
+257 GSGSGTST
-265 TPHPDNSSKTDNSSK
+265 TPNPDNSSKPGNSSK
-280 PDNSTDPDNSSKPDN
+280 PDNSTDPDNSSKPDD

-313 ILNNMGDLKKGLD
+313 ILNNMQDLKPGLD
-326 EFVPAD
+326 VYVPD
-332 GTILP
+332 SGTILP
-337 TTTVTFT
+337 TTTITFT
-344 QGETVLDVL
+344 EGETVFDVL
-353 ERVCAEWG
+353 KRICDARG
-361 IQLEYSWTPAY
+361 IQIEYSYTLLY
-372 GSYYIEGINHLYE
+372 GSYYVEGINNLRE
-385 FSCGQQS
+385 FDCGQQS

-404 YGCSKYILDDGDE
+404 YGCSEYILDAGDE

-430 VGGPGM
+430 VGAPDFMG

>member
-1 MPQRGKKMK
+1 MK

-212 EEEMYCT
+212 EEEMFCS
-219 ADEVKAVL
+219 ADEVKSVL
-227 TSRKVVPE
+227 ASRKVLPE
-235 VIRPVEEKPDNTSPS
+235 VIKPVEEKPDNTSPS

-257 GSGSDTST
+257 GSGSGTST
-265 TPHPDNSSKTDNSSK
+265 TPHPDNSSK
-280 PDNSTDPDNSSKPDN
+280 PDNSTDPDNSSKPDD

-313 ILNNMGDLKKGLD
+313 ILNNMGDLEKGLD

-353 ERVCAEWG
+353 ERVCTEWG

-404 YGCSKYILDDGDE
+404 YGCSKYILDAGDE

>member
-1 MPQRGKKMK
+1 MK
-10 KKTIYNIIMFAVI
+10 KKTIYNIIMFTVI

-30 ILLVGRH
+30 VLLVGRH
-37 QGWFDK
+37 KGWFDK
-43 PAPADDTAAITVT
+43 PTPADDATAITVT

-128 FCQASDAN
+128 FCQAADAS
-136 VTLLYGAHAAK
+136 VTLLYGTHAAK

-193 QALDLRALSS
+193 QNLDLRALSS
-203 FALECVLGC
+203 FALECMLGC
-212 EEEMYCT
+212 EEEMFCS
-219 ADEVKAVL
+219 ADEVKSVL
-227 TSRKVVPE
+227 TSRKVLPE
-235 VIRPVEEKPDNTSPS
+235 VIKPVEEKPDNTSPS

-257 GSGSDTST
+257 GSGSGTST
-265 TPHPDNSSKTDNSSK
+265 TPDPDNSSKPGNSSK
-280 PDNSTDPDNSSKPDN
+280 PDNSTDPDNSSKPDD

-313 ILNNMGDLKKGLD
+313 ILNNMQDLKPGLD
-326 EFVPAD
+326 VYVPD
-332 GTILP
+332 SGTILP
-337 TTTVTFT
+337 TTTITFT
-344 QGETVLDVL
+344 EGETVFDVL
-353 ERVCAEWG
+353 KRICDARG
-361 IQLEYSWTPAY
+361 IQIEYSYTPMY
-372 GSYYIEGINHLYE
+372 GSYYVEGINNLRE
-385 FSCGQQS
+385 FDCGQQS

>member
-1 MPQRGKKMK
+1 MK
-10 KKTIYNIIMFAVI
+10 KKTIYNIIMFTVI

-30 ILLVGRH
+30 VLLVGRH
-37 QGWFDK
+37 KGWFDK
-43 PAPADDTAAITVT
+43 PTPADDATAITVT

-128 FCQASDAN
+128 FCQAADAS
-136 VTLLYGAHAAK
+136 VTLLYGTHAAK

-193 QALDLRALSS
+193 QNLDLRALSS
-203 FALECVLGC
+203 FALECMLGC
-212 EEEMYCT
+212 EEEMFCS
-219 ADEVKAVL
+219 ADEVKSVL

-235 VIRPVEEKPDNTSPS
+235 VIKPVEEKPDNTSPS

-257 GSGSDTST
+257 GSGSGTST
-265 TPHPDNSSKTDNSSK
+265 TPDPDNSSKPGNSSK
-280 PDNSTDPDNSSKPDN
+280 PDNSTDPDNSSKPDD

-313 ILNNMGDLKKGLD
+313 ILNNMQDLKPGLD
-326 EFVPAD
+326 VYVPD
-332 GTILP
+332 SGTILP
-337 TTTVTFT
+337 TTTITFT
-344 QGETVLDVL
+344 EGETVFDVL
-353 ERVCAEWG
+353 KRICDARG
-361 IQLEYSWTPAY
+361 IQIEYSYTPMY
-372 GSYYIEGINHLYE
+372 GSYYVEGINNLYE
-385 FSCGQQS
+385 FDCGQQS

-404 YGCSKYILDDGDE
+404 YGCSKYILDAGDE

-430 VGGPGM
+430 VGAPDFMG

>member
-1 MPQRGKKMK
+1 MK
-10 KKTIYNIIMFAVI
+10 KKTIYNIIMFTVI

-30 ILLVGRH
+30 VLLVGRH
-37 QGWFDK
+37 KGWFDK
-43 PAPADDTAAITVT
+43 PTPADDATAITVT

-128 FCQASDAN
+128 FCQAADAS
-136 VTLLYGAHAAK
+136 VTLLYGTHAAK

-193 QALDLRALSS
+193 QNLDLRALSS
-203 FALECVLGC
+203 FALECMLGC
-212 EEEMYCT
+212 EEEMFCS
-219 ADEVKAVL
+219 ADEVKSVL

-235 VIRPVEEKPDNTSPS
+235 VIKPVEEKPDNTSPS

-257 GSGSDTST
+257 GSGSGTST
-265 TPHPDNSSKTDNSSK
+265 TPNPDNSSKPGNSSK
-280 PDNSTDPDNSSKPDN
+280 PDNSTDPDNSSKPND

-313 ILNNMGDLKKGLD
+313 ILNNMQDLKPGLD
-326 EFVPAD
+326 VYVPD
-332 GTILP
+332 SGTILP
-337 TTTVTFT
+337 TTTITFT
-344 QGETVLDVL
+344 EGETVFDVL
-353 ERVCAEWG
+353 KRICDARG
-361 IQLEYSWTPAY
+361 IQIEYSYTPMY
-372 GSYYIEGINHLYE
+372 GSYYVEGINNLYE
-385 FSCGQQS
+385 FDCGQQS

-404 YGCSKYILDDGDE
+404 YGCSKYILDAGDE

-430 VGGPGM
+430 VGAPDFMG

>member
-1 MPQRGKKMK
+1 MK
-10 KKTIYNIIMFAVI
+10 KKTIYNIIMFTVI

-30 ILLVGRH
+30 VLLVGRH
-37 QGWFDK
+37 KGWFDK
-43 PAPADDTAAITVT
+43 PTPADDATAITVT

-128 FCQASDAN
+128 FCQAADAS
-136 VTLLYGAHAAK
+136 VTLLYGTHAAK

-193 QALDLRALSS
+193 QNLDLRALSS
-203 FALECVLGC
+203 FALECMLGC
-212 EEEMYCT
+212 EEEMFCS
-219 ADEVKAVL
+219 ADEVKSVL

-235 VIRPVEEKPDNTSPS
+235 VIKPVEEKPDNTSPS

-257 GSGSDTST
+257 GSGSGTST
-265 TPHPDNSSKTDNSSK
+265 TPNPDNSSKPGNSSK
-280 PDNSTDPDNSSKPDN
+280 PDNSTDPDNSSKPDD

-313 ILNNMGDLKKGLD
+313 ILNNMQDLKPGLD
-326 EFVPAD
+326 VYVPD
-332 GTILP
+332 SGTILP
-337 TTTVTFT
+337 TTTITFT
-344 QGETVLDVL
+344 EGETVFDVL
-353 ERVCAEWG
+353 KRICDARG
-361 IQLEYSWTPAY
+361 IQIEYSYTPMY
-372 GSYYIEGINHLYE
+372 GSYYVEGINNLRE
-385 FSCGQQS
+385 FDCGQQS

-404 YGCSKYILDDGDE
+404 YGCSKYILDAGDE